1 MNDSQIF
8 DLETKNSQ
16 TFKKMSSVWLW
27 FSETCF
33 KNIKKNWKHKKGR
46 TKKFKKTGNSRV
58 ENRFRI
64 LRFGHLKLP
73 NILKLTTKN
82 AEVLG
87 MTAKQKL

>member
-46 TKKFKKTGNSRV
+46 AKKFKK
-58 ENRFRI
+58 
-64 LRFGHLKLP
+64 KLE
-73 NILKLTTKN
+73 IR
-82 AEVLG
+82 E
-87 MTAKQKL
+87 QKIGSEFFDLDT